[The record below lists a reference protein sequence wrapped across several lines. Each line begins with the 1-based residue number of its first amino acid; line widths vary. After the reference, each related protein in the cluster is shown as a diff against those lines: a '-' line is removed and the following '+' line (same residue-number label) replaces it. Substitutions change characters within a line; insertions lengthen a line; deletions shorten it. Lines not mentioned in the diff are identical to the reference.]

1 MLELLYTFI
10 SLFLFLTD
18 NISDVVIVFQ
28 DRTPSFRHDFHDNFV
43 AELASCATP
52 DRGKNLLHKTQE

>member
-28 DRTPSFRHDFHDNFV
+28 DSNCKQDTNLPSDTISMTTSFQ
-43 AELASCATP
+43 S
-52 DRGKNLLHKTQE
+52 

>member
-18 NISDVVIVFQ
+18 NISDVVIVFK
-28 DRTPSFRHDFHDNFV
+28 DSNYKRDTNLPSDTISMTTSFQ
-43 AELASCATP
+43 S
-52 DRGKNLLHKTQE
+52 